1 MPQILFAFYFFLI
14 MELNTSSKS
23 GSQNLEKTAII
34 MTVLKW
40 SFFALVVSLPLVRP
54 FNLPLFNS
62 TIPATDF
69 IFLAVFA
76 VWTLALML
84 GETSLRRSRFYLFLF
99 FYAAAMTISTVFA
112 IDFRSSAIKLAG
124 EFYLLG
130 LAVLTF
136 NIVRNL
142 PDLRRVFFAWTI
154 GTSLTVAASVVGFA
168 LFYIGYKTRDEN
180 FALFQYGTLPV
191 GNFPRLKALF
201 YNANMACNY
210 LSVSLMIALIAEQI
224 GWLKKTP
231 SRVLQCGIWFA
242 AFFTL
247 SPGLGGMFLSQG
259 LWNWVKN
266 RKTENR
272 RFAFGSLLVGSL
284 LATAF
289 FAATVVHPDTANTDA
304 DWRLPVVNYTIEP
317 AARPLIWRQA
327 IDTIGQHPVFGSG
340 LNADAASLMYTTLS
354 DEPHYLTDAHNTFLS
369 VVVQTGFVGLA
380 AFILLIIFLCK
391 CFLPIETFD
400 NSQSIVKIGLGIAFI
415 SAFLYQGLAG
425 SFEDS
430 RHLWILIGL
439 LAGFGEPDKPETKV
453 NFA

>member
-1 MPQILFAFYFFLI
+1 

-23 GSQNLEKTAII
+23 GSQNSEKTAII

-76 VWTLALML
+76 VWTFALIL
-84 GETSLRRSRFYLFLF
+84 GKTSLRRSRFYLFLF
-99 FYAAAMTISTVFA
+99 FYAAAMCVSTVLA

-124 EFYLLG
+124 EFYLLA

-136 NIVRNL
+136 NIVRSL
-142 PDLRRVFFAWTI
+142 PDLRRVFLAWTI
-154 GTSLTVAASVVGFA
+154 GTTLTFAASLVGFA

-201 YNANMACNY
+201 DNANMACNY
-210 LSVSLMIALIAEQI
+210 LSVSLMIGLIADRF

-231 SRVLQCGIWFA
+231 SRILQCGIWFA
-242 AFFTL
+242 AFFTF
-247 SPGLGGMFLSQG
+247 SPGIGGMFLGQG
-259 LWNWVKN
+259 LWNWAKY
-266 RKTENR
+266 RKSEKR
-272 RFAFGSLLVGSL
+272 RFAVVSLIIGAF
-284 LATAF
+284 LAIAF
-289 FAATVVHPDTANTDA
+289 FAATIVHPDTANTDL
-304 DWRLPVVNYTIEP
+304 DWRLPVVNYTTEP
-317 AARPLIWRQA
+317 AARPLIWQQA
-327 IDTIGQHPVFGSG
+327 IETIKVNPVFGSG
-340 LNADAASLMYTTLS
+340 LNAEAASLMYTTLS
-354 DEPHYLTDAHNTFLS
+354 DEPHYLSDAHNTFLS
-369 VVVQTGFVGLA
+369 VAVQTGFVGLA
-380 AFILLIIFLCK
+380 AFTLFIIFLLK
-391 CFLPIETFD
+391 CFLPFESFE

-425 SFEDS
+425 SFEDA

-439 LAGFGEPDKPETKV
+439 LAGFGELNKSET
-453 NFA
+453 